1 MKKISA
7 IALCAALMLTM
18 TACGGTGDSNESS
31 TGGSGSSGSQSTA
44 SDNST
49 STGGSSGDSTSD
61 SQSASNESS
70 GDTSS
75 TPEIEEIPY
84 TLGGELT
91 PTMIANSRYN
101 VGNRVRLA
109 NVIKKLQAGEDVT
122 VAYLGGSITQG
133 SSAGDNLCYAR
144 LTTNWLEEKFP
155 DAKIT
160 YVNAGIGATGS
171 YIGVHRAD
179 SQVLSQN
186 PDLIFVDFSVNDTTE
201 RTEINKETYASLL
214 RKLWNY
220 STNPAIVTIAM
231 TQENGT
237 SFIEYHGEVVKAFD
251 IPMISYKD
259 AILDIID
266 KGYIKWTD
274 ISDDDIHPNVPGHA
288 LLTDLI
294 TNYLQSV
301 IDDLDNISGAESD
314 LAAVTDIGNT
324 YVNAK
329 LLMSGDAEPPSLG
342 VFQATRTGLGNLQNP
357 WLIRSSDGQFDAD
370 SGIEFE
376 FEGTNVGIL
385 YGKLTS
391 NSCLADISIDGE
403 VVKTINPAFPGGW
416 GNYVEFEQ
424 IATGLS
430 EGTHTITIT
439 PKSQDGPAI
448 FYLSAIAVS

>member
-18 TACGGTGDSNESS
+18 TACGGTGSSNESS
-31 TGGSGSSGSQSTA
+31 NGGSSGGQSTS

-49 STGGSSGDSTSD
+49 GDSTGGSSDDQSTPTDSTG
-61 SQSASNESS
+61 EST
-70 GDTSS
+70 DNTSS
-75 TPEIEEIPY
+75 EPAIEEIPY

-101 VGNRVRLA
+101 VGNQVRLA

-133 SSAGDNLCYAR
+133 TSAGDKLCYAR
-144 LTTNWLEEKFP
+144 LTTDWLQEKFP
-155 DAKIT
+155 DANIT

-179 SQVLSQN
+179 KDVLSKD
-186 PDLIFVDFSVNDTTE
+186 PDLIFIDFSVNDTTE

-214 RKLWNY
+214 RKLWNH

-231 TQENGT
+231 TQDNGT
-237 SFIEYHGEVVKAFD
+237 SFIEYHGEVVKKFD

-274 ISDDDIHPNVPGHA
+274 ISDDNIHPNVPGHA

-314 LAAVTDIGNT
+314 FAAVTDIGNT
-324 YVNAK
+324 YVGAT
-329 LLMSGDAEPPSLG
+329 LLMSDNIEPTKLG
-342 VFQATRTGLGNLQNP
+342 AFKAVNTTFGNFQNP
-357 WLIRSSDGQFDAD
+357 WLLRSTDGQFDAD
-370 SGIEFE
+370 SAIEFE
-376 FEGTNVGIL
+376 FEGTNVGLL
-385 YGKLTS
+385 YGRLTS
-391 NSCLADISIDGE
+391 SSCVADISIDGE
-403 VVKTINPAFPGGW
+403 VVKTVNPAFPGGW
-416 GNYVEFEQ
+416 GNYVEFEE

-430 EGTHTITIT
+430 EGKHTITIT
-439 PKSQDGPAI
+439 PKSQDGAAI
-448 FYLSAIAVS
+448 FYVSAIAVS

>member
-7 IALCAALMLTM
+7 IALCAALMFTM
-18 TACGGTGDSNESS
+18 TACGGTSNSGESS
-31 TGGSGSSGSQSTA
+31 ESSSGSQSTA
-44 SDNST
+44 DNST
-49 STGGSSGDSTSD
+49 STDSSSGTSSDDNSTSD
-61 SQSASNESS
+61 NKSTENS
-70 GDTSS
+70 SS
-75 TPEIEEIPY
+75 TPEIEEVAY

-133 SSAGDNLCYAR
+133 TSAGNDLCYAR
-144 LTTNWLEEKFP
+144 LTTNWLQEKFP

-179 SQVLSQN
+179 NDVLSKN
-186 PDLIFVDFSVNDTTE
+186 PDLIFIDFSVNDTTE

-231 TQENGT
+231 TQDNGT
-237 SFIEYHGEVVKAFD
+237 SFIEYHGEVVKKFD

-274 ISDDDIHPNVPGHA
+274 ISDDNIHPNVPGHA

-301 IDDLDNISGAESD
+301 IDDLDNISGEESD
-314 LAAVTDIGNT
+314 FASVTDIGNT
-324 YVNAK
+324 YVDAK
-329 LLMSGDAEPPSLG
+329 LLMSGSVEPTKLG
-342 VFQATRTGLGNLQNP
+342 VFTATTTNFGNFQNP
-357 WLIRSSDGQFDAD
+357 WLVRSTDGQFGDDA
-370 SGIEFE
+370 GIEFE

-391 NSCLADISIDGE
+391 NSCLADVAIDGE
-403 VVKTINPAFPGGW
+403 VVSTINPAFPGGW

-430 EGTHTITIT
+430 EGKHTITIT
-439 PKSQDGPAI
+439 PKSQDGPAM

>member
-18 TACGGTGDSNESS
+18 TACGGTGNSSESSNESQ
-31 TGGSGSSGSQSTA
+31 SSA

-49 STGGSSGDSTSD
+49 STDSNSENPSD
-61 SQSASNESS
+61 SQSTSDNQSTGDSS
-70 GDTSS
+70 G

-133 SSAGDNLCYAR
+133 TSAGENLCYAR
-144 LTTNWLEEKFP
+144 LTTNWLQEKFP
-155 DAKIT
+155 DANIT

-179 SQVLSQN
+179 KDVLSKN
-186 PDLIFVDFSVNDTTE
+186 PDLIFIDFSVNDTTE

-214 RKLWNY
+214 RKLWNH

-231 TQENGT
+231 TQDNGT
-237 SFIEYHGEVVKAFD
+237 SFIKYHGEVVKAFD

-274 ISDDDIHPNVPGHA
+274 ISDDNIHPNVPGHA

-314 LAAVTDIGNT
+314 FAAVTDIGNT
-324 YVNAK
+324 YVGAK
-329 LLMSGDAEPPSLG
+329 LLMADNIEPTKLG
-342 VFQATRTGLGNLQNP
+342 AFQATTTTFGNFQDP
-357 WLIRSSDGQFDAD
+357 WLVRSNDGQFADDA
-370 SGIEFE
+370 GIEFE

-385 YGKLTS
+385 YGKMTS

-403 VVKTINPAFPGGW
+403 VVSTINPAFPGGW

-430 EGTHTITIT
+430 EGKHTITIS
-439 PKSQDGPAI
+439 PKTQDGPAI

>member
-7 IALCAALMLTM
+7 IALCAALMFTM
-18 TACGGTGDSNESS
+18 TACGGTGNSGESS
-31 TGGSGSSGSQSTA
+31 KDSSGSQSTA
-44 SDNST
+44 DNST
-49 STGGSSGDSTSD
+49 STDGGSGTSSDSNSTSD
-61 SQSASNESS
+61 NQSAEDS
-70 GDTSS
+70 SS
-75 TPEIEEIPY
+75 TPEIEEVAY

-101 VGNRVRLA
+101 IGNRVRLA

-133 SSAGDNLCYAR
+133 TSAGNDLCYAR
-144 LTTNWLEEKFP
+144 LTTNWLQEKFP

-179 SQVLSQN
+179 NDVLSKN
-186 PDLIFVDFSVNDTTE
+186 PDLIFIDFSVNDTTE

-231 TQENGT
+231 TQDNGT
-237 SFIEYHGEVVKAFD
+237 SFIEYHGEVVKKFD
-251 IPMISYKD
+251 IPMISYKE

-274 ISDDDIHPNVPGHA
+274 ISDDNIHPNVPGHA

-301 IDDLDNISGAESD
+301 IDDLDNISGEESD
-314 LAAVTDIGNT
+314 FASVTDIGNT
-324 YVNAK
+324 YVDAK
-329 LLMSGDAEPPSLG
+329 LLMSGSVKPTKLG
-342 VFQATRTGLGNLQNP
+342 VFTATTTNFGNFQNP
-357 WLIRSSDGQFDAD
+357 WLVRSTDGQFGDDA
-370 SGIEFE
+370 GIEFE

-391 NSCLADISIDGE
+391 NSCLADVAIDGE
-403 VVKTINPAFPGGW
+403 VVSTINPAFPGGW

-430 EGTHTITIT
+430 EGKHTITIT
-439 PKSQDGPAI
+439 PKSQDGPAM

>member
-7 IALCAALMLTM
+7 IALCAALILSM
-18 TACGGTGDSNESS
+18 TACASIANESSSNNQSSSTDTGSTGGNSENSTSDNQSSSNES
-31 TGGSGSSGSQSTA
+31 
-44 SDNST
+44 
-49 STGGSSGDSTSD
+49 
-61 SQSASNESS
+61 ESS
-70 GDTSS
+70 SANSS
-75 TPEIEEIPY
+75 EPAPEEIPY
-84 TLGGELT
+84 TLGGDLT

-101 VGNRVRLA
+101 VGNQVRLA
-109 NVIKKLQAGEDVT
+109 NVIKKLQAGEEVT

-133 SSAGDNLCYAR
+133 TSAGDKLCYAR
-144 LTTNWLEEKFP
+144 LTTDWLEEKFP
-155 DAKIT
+155 DAKIN

-186 PDLIFVDFSVNDTTE
+186 PDLIFIDFSVNDTTE

-214 RKLWNY
+214 RKLWNH
-220 STNPAIVTIAM
+220 SSNPAIVTIAM
-231 TQENGT
+231 TQDNGT
-237 SFIEYHGEVVKAFD
+237 SFIEYHGEVVKKFD

-274 ISDDDIHPNVPGHA
+274 ISDDNIHPNVPGHA

-301 IDDLDNISGAESD
+301 IDNIDNISGAESD
-314 LAAVTDIGNT
+314 FASVTDIGNT

-329 LLMSGDAEPPSLG
+329 LLVSGEVEPTKLG
-342 VFQATRTGLGNLQNP
+342 IFEATTLNFGNFQNP
-357 WLIRSSDGQFDAD
+357 WIFRSTDGQFSEDA
-370 SGIEFE
+370 GIEFE
-376 FEGTNVGIL
+376 FEGTNVGVL
-385 YGKLTS
+385 YSKLTT
-391 NSCLADISIDGE
+391 NSCLIDVAVDGE
-403 VVKTINPAFPGGW
+403 VVSTINTAFPGGW

-424 IATGLS
+424 VATGLS
-430 EGTHTITIT
+430 EGKHTITIT
-439 PKSQDGPAI
+439 PKSQDGPAM